1 MLPLLIILLTTVSCC
16 GDAQPVDYY
25 RAQRE
30 KMVKQQ
36 IEARG
41 ITDKRVLAAMRKVE
55 RHLFVDPL
63 QQGEAYADHP
73 LPIGYGQTISQPY
86 IVAFMSAA
94 LKTTPETRVLEI
106 GTGSGYQAAVLAEL
120 CDSVFTVEIIAPLG
134 EKARNLLRVLGY
146 TNVRVKIGD
155 GYQGWKEHAPYHT
168 IMVTCS
174 PSHVPQP
181 LIEQL
186 AEGGRM
192 IIPVD
197 SHGYQQ
203 LVVLVKKQGHLSR
216 QSVLPVRFV
225 PMINAENREY

>member
-1 MLPLLIILLTTVSCC
+1 MLPLLIILLTAASC
-16 GDAQPVDYY
+16 GGNTQPADGYQI
-25 RAQRE
+25 QRE

-36 IEARG
+36 IAARG

-63 QQGEAYADHP
+63 QYSEAYADHP

-86 IVAFMSAA
+86 IVAFMTAA
-94 LKTTPETRVLEI
+94 LNTTSETRVLEI

-146 TNVRVKIGD
+146 TNVIVKTGD
-155 GYQGWKEHAPYHT
+155 GYQGWKEHAPYHA

-181 LIEQL
+181 LTDQL
-186 AEGGRM
+186 AEGGQM

-197 SHGYQQ
+197 SGGYQQ
-203 LVVLVKKQGHLSR
+203 LVVLVKKNGRLTQ
-216 QSVLPVRFV
+216 QAVLPVRFV
-225 PMINAENREY
+225 PMIDNENREY